1 MKNRRGLMI
10 GLMLALALTLLMWG
24 PGWAQNQG
32 GPGKGPA
39 GQGNQLCTGGP
50 GGTCAVN
57 PANTPNTQN
66 CPGYG
71 AGKSQRQQGS
81 QGATRRRPWQSAEY
95 PGKSSRDQPVSQTG
109 PRYKNQGRSTDRPWW
124 FALRVG
130 LVPAVPT

>member
-1 MKNRRGLMI
+1 MRNRRGLMI

-24 PGWAQNQG
+24 PGWAKNQG

-50 GGTCAVN
+50 NGTCAVN

-71 AGKSQRQQGS
+71 SGKSQRQSGPKGP
-81 QGATRRRPWQSAEY
+81 QGA
-95 PGKSSRDQPVSQTG
+95 
-109 PRYKNQGRSTDRPWW
+109 GRSNQPNTQANPPVTSR
-124 FALRVG
+124 
-130 LVPAVPT
+130 